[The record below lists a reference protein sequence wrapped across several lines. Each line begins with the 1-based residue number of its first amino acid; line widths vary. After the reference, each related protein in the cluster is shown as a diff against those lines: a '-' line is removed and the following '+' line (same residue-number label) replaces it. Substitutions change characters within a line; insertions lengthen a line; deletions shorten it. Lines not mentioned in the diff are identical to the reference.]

1 MIPTLSLDRL
11 LEAATSWL
19 PGIALFLV
27 VVGLG
32 FAAQSVASRLLTRW
46 TADRPRPVAGP
57 FLARIGAVLR
67 YGVVLLAAVMAFP
80 ALPLPA
86 GLGAFLHNFLIAGTI
101 VLIGWVVLVGV
112 NTVLDGMAARLRMD
126 VADNLDARKAATQL
140 RVLKTAA
147 DTLITLLTLALALMS
162 FPSVEQFGL
171 SLFASAG
178 VAGLVLGLAS
188 RPLLENLLAG
198 VQLALTQPIRI
209 DDVLVVQGQWG
220 WVEEINSTYVV
231 MRLWDHRRFV
241 LPLNYFLQN
250 PFENWTRT
258 SSEVI
263 GSVLVHLDYTA
274 PVEAIRAKAE
284 EIVRASP
291 LWNGSVVNLQVTD
304 ATADIITLRVLVTA
318 ADSPAVWDLR
328 CEVRE
333 KLLAYVQAEHPG
345 ALPRRRL
352 EWDGAPEGS
361 GHGKAPFRRRKGASP
376 ALVQERLSTDRSR
389 A

>member
-1 MIPTLSLDRL
+1 MTSVLTLDRL
-11 LEAATSWL
+11 LETALSWL
-19 PGIALFLV
+19 PGIVLFV
-27 VVGLG
+27 TVVGLG
-32 FAAQSVASRLLTRW
+32 FAAQAATSRLIARW

-67 YGVVLLAAVMAFP
+67 YGVVLLAATMAFP
-80 ALPLPA
+80 ALPLPSEP
-86 GLGAFLHNFLIAGTI
+86 GAALHKLLIAGTI
-101 VLIGWVVLVGV
+101 VLIGWIVLVGA

-147 DTLITLLTLALALMS
+147 DTLITLVTLALALMS

-178 VAGLVLGLAS
+178 VAGLVLGLAA

-220 WVEEINSTYVV
+220 WVEEINATYVV
-231 MRLWDHRRFV
+231 MRLWDRRRFV

-258 SSEVI
+258 SSEII
-263 GSVLVHLDYTA
+263 GSVFLHLDYTA
-274 PVEAIRAKAE
+274 PVAALRAKAE

-291 LWNGSVVNLQVTD
+291 LWNGNVFNVQVSD
-304 ATADIITLRVLVTA
+304 AGPETITLRVLVTA
-318 ADSPAVWDLR
+318 ADSPSAWDLR

-333 KLLAYVQAEHPG
+333 KLLAHVQAEHPG

-352 EWDGAPEGS
+352 EWEGAP
-361 GHGKAPFRRRKGASP
+361 
-376 ALVQERLSTDRSR
+376 DR
-389 A
+389 AQA